1 MDATAEQPEDAIVV
15 VFKNIHLRRQMVE
28 LGFLFCNTRVTINEQ
43 VCEGG
48 QVLNH
53 SCLIK
58 LRTIKKDGNC
68 KIADDGSTIV
78 IATLYV

>member
-1 MDATAEQPEDAIVV
+1 MNATAEQPEDAIVV
-15 VFKNIHLRRQMVE
+15 VFKDIHLRRQMVE

-48 QVLNH
+48 QVLNY

-68 KIADDGSTIV
+68 KIADDDSTIV